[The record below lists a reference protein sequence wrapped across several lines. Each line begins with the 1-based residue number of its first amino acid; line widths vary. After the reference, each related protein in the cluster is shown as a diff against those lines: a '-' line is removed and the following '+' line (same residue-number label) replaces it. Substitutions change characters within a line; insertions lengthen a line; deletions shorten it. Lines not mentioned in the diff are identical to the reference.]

1 MITSES
7 RTGSTHTPLKA
18 LCGETTL
25 VSKQAYFC
33 WATSISNGSNING
46 HATSGYSQ
54 LGTYKNQVPSKSEIA
69 LWFVNRIITLTSF
82 LSCVFFLSVMNPQK
96 LRLRVSVEEQSETSC
111 GALLIRV
118 FKPIQV
124 DRDLVFT
131 FRAGI
136 EEQFG

>member
-1 MITSES
+1 
-7 RTGSTHTPLKA
+7 
-18 LCGETTL
+18 
-25 VSKQAYFC
+25 
-33 WATSISNGSNING
+33 
-46 HATSGYSQ
+46 
-54 LGTYKNQVPSKSEIA
+54 
-69 LWFVNRIITLTSF
+69 
-82 LSCVFFLSVMNPQK
+82 MNPQK

-111 GALLIRV
+111 DALLIRV

>member
-7 RTGSTHTPLKA
+7 RTGSIHTPLKA

-46 HATSGYSQ
+46 HATSGYSH

-82 LSCVFFLSVMNPQK
+82 FSCVVFSLCDEP
-96 LRLRVSVEEQSETSC
+96 SEI
-111 GALLIRV
+111 ALESECRGTIRN
-118 FKPIQV
+118 IM
-124 DRDLVFT
+124 
-131 FRAGI
+131 
-136 EEQFG
+136 